1 MNIIASVHSFG
12 SIVRGFKILLFN
24 GGCADFGLYNL
35 MEESK
40 RKEIRDYIE
49 AQVNPVIRPLVEEIV
64 RKRPSNIAGF
74 INEYS
79 FRLMSKGLSIQTTRT
94 KPDFSLTPMK
104 IAKRPKQSFC
114 ANWRSAR
121 RRKLRKSTVVRASV
135 LNASDSSTSRLS
147 SSPR

>member
-1 MNIIASVHSFG
+1 
-12 SIVRGFKILLFN
+12 
-24 GGCADFGLYNL
+24 

-79 FRLMSKGLSIQTTRT
+79 FRLMSKALSIQTTRT
-94 KPDFSLTPMK
+94 KTGCSLTPMK
-104 IAKRPKQSFC
+104 RAKRPKQNYS
-114 ANWRSAR
+114 ANSKSAR
-121 RRKLRKSTVVRASV
+121 RRKPIKRTVAKASV
-135 LNASDSSTSRLS
+135 LSVLDNST
-147 SSPR
+147 